1 MGSRGAGLLPSRAC
15 IEYAVDLPGITGAM
29 PTMSISIIL
38 IAAIAGL
45 IVITGVVVL
54 IAQMSSK
61 EER

>member
-1 MGSRGAGLLPSRAC
+1 
-15 IEYAVDLPGITGAM
+15 
-29 PTMSISIIL
+29 MSIPIIL